1 MICPGRGISDREVA
15 GMTQLWMGLLSDV
28 SDTGIEQSVGSV
40 RGLWAILYSNSIL
53 REGEGN
59 TYLSYVYPYDDQWK
73 ERSGLDRMAD
83 GILMTN
89 QGVHRGTSQVHSALP
104 VRNG

>member
-53 REGEGN
+53 RE
-59 TYLSYVYPYDDQWK
+59 K
-73 ERSGLDRMAD
+73 ERE
-83 GILMTN
+83 I
-89 QGVHRGTSQVHSALP
+89 HTSHMYIP
-104 VRNG
+104 MMINGRNGVDWTEWRMGF